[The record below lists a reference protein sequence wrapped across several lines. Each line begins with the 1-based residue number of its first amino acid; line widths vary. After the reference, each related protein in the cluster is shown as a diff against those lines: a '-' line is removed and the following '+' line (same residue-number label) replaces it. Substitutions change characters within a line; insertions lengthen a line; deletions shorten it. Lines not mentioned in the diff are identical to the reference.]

1 MAKGMT
7 QKRMV
12 GPVTPQMYDEVLDEV
27 DTVTEKLNEVRAELW
42 ETQDEL
48 KEAKVDKQQLQAYEN
63 FSAKDKE
70 TMKMLELKLNE
81 SQKRERDTRDALDL
95 MKRVFTRTQLKAKDD
110 QAVIQKIKE
119 TNRWLAEENI
129 NLLQSLVNAAQ
140 EELFGDESPSEER
153 KDNTEKLTF
162 DNYGSIDMGK
172 KLADKLKETKRA
184 DKLKETKRA
193 DKLKETK
200 RADKLKET
208 KRDLEKNRTDASKN
222 RIAGEAA
229 TKIEKQQNEIKK
241 LKKQLAEERKEDDEE
256 SIGLD
261 ATAALFFS
269 QMGFTACDPSMTA
282 VAV

>member
-200 RADKLKET
+200 R
-208 KRDLEKNRTDASKN
+208 DLEKNRTDASKN